1 MTKKTGIISHPYL
14 PVMTIPLQ
22 GHFPVPNVA
31 VVDRSDQNFSKDIPM
46 EYFRS
51 LLTFKTVLASSR
63 SSVGWVTAQKK
74 LCEKIK
80 SAERESERMPVGK
93 VNKRFFRPLIHHLQ
107 GPLHDRQLVVFTFQP

>member
-80 SAERESERMPVGK
+80 VRREKVKECQWARLTNGSSA
-93 VNKRFFRPLIHHLQ
+93 HLYTTYRD
-107 GPLHDRQLVVFTFQP
+107 LHDRQLVVFSCQP